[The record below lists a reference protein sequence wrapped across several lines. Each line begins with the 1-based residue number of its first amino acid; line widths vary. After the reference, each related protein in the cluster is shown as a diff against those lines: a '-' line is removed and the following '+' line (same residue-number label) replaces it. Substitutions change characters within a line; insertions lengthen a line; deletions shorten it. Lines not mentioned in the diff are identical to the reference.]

1 MSVPEQ
7 VLKNLNTLLEED
19 ICKTNAEYYSSVIYA
34 ITAVSREFAKKPI
47 KDERIRSGMGYEY
60 HDWICPTCKSFLAYE
75 PAFSKIKEICPHCGQ
90 RLFLDNLENCE
101 NGNT

>member
-7 VLKNLNTLLEED
+7 VLKNLNNLLEED
-19 ICKTNAEYYSSVIYA
+19 VCKTNAEYHSSVIYA

-47 KDERIRSGMGYEY
+47 KDEHIRSGMGYEY

-75 PAFSKIKEICPHCGQ
+75 PAFSMIKERCLKCGQ
-90 RLFLDNLENCE
+90 RLNIFDGED
-101 NGNT
+101 